1 LYFVE
6 LKAPGKKPRPIQV
19 KRMEQ
24 FEALGFSVYVLGSV
38 AAVETFIND
47 VKGGDA

>member
-1 LYFVE
+1 
-6 LKAPGKKPRPIQV
+6 
-19 KRMEQ
+19 MEQ
-24 FEALGFSVYVLGSV
+24 FEGFSVYVLGSV